1 MALRTRGEQFSMVD
15 HRSTTYRPRRAF
27 IEPEMEPA
35 KPEHPA
41 GPDRNKAKRVAPAV
55 VREEPPKPLYR
66 DQTPTNGWY
75 SPASR
80 TAPTPE
86 VDPPTDETSRLVTST
101 TRRRHGGG
109 EEATA
114 ILPRS
119 RPDQHRSEAPR
130 DTIDDY
136 GEDERKP
143 LSRRAKL
150 ALLIGAVSV
159 VVVIGL
165 AVSYAVLT
173 AASQSQRRPGG
184 TGTSSNSSQPP
195 NQTETAVLT
204 DASML
209 NPSQAELLDRN
220 RTWKVELTERDPSEN
235 ALTTACFGGRP
246 LEGQPTPQQKIVRVL
261 NGGGKNA
268 PKALHEAT
276 AYNSTD
282 EAAQAYAIASK
293 TLGGCA
299 VSGLYIQS
307 GHSVGGVGK
316 QAVGVVVMDG
326 TNSRAV
332 HSVVLNQTGRVIN
345 VVDVTQPSRAL
356 AITAV
361 ARALGEVNKVQ
372 CGPAGGECGGTPAV
386 KDGPPPLGGDEPG
399 FLATGDLPPA
409 GAKPAPWTATEI
421 ELPKE
426 EFKGS
431 QCEKSVNWATVS
443 AKSKSSRVYLIPDS
457 GTKFFGLNEIVLTTK
472 DPKTAA
478 GMVDKLRSDLT
489 KCEKTVLT
497 ATVSKPK
504 QVTSIGAQHT
514 KIRGWTATVWH
525 KSTLGKTKFRVGIV
539 SAGPKVVYTF
549 LNPQGDYDFTGG
561 QWDTVAVR
569 AGERATQVD

>member
-15 HRSTTYRPRRAF
+15 HKSTTYRPRRAF
-27 IEPEMEPA
+27 IEPEIEPA
-35 KPEHPA
+35 KPKHTAP
-41 GPDRNKAKRVAPAV
+41 PDRDAGKPIAPPLID
-55 VREEPPKPLYR
+55 EEPPKPLYR
-66 DQTPTNGWY
+66 DETRTNGWS

-80 TAPTPE
+80 AAPSPEEDPDTDQTPG
-86 VDPPTDETSRLVTST
+86 PVTSSPQR
-101 TRRRHGGG
+101 TRGVD

-119 RPDQHRSEAPR
+119 RPGQHRSQAPI
-130 DTIDDY
+130 DAIDDY
-136 GEDERKP
+136 DEDERKP

-150 ALLIGAVSV
+150 TLLIGAVSV

-165 AVSYAVLT
+165 LVGYAVLT
-173 AASQSQRRPGG
+173 AASQSQRRPSG
-184 TGTSSNSSQPP
+184 TSTSSNASQPP
-195 NQTETAVLT
+195 DQTETAVLT

-209 NPSQAELLDRN
+209 NPSQAEILDRN
-220 RTWKVELTERDPSEN
+220 RTWQVESTQPSPSEDGPT
-235 ALTTACFGGRP
+235 AACFGGAP
-246 LEGQPTPQQKIVRVL
+246 AEGQPTPQQKILRVL

-276 AYNSTD
+276 AYSTSG
-282 EAAQAYAIASK
+282 EASQAYAVASK

-299 VSGLYIQS
+299 VTGSYIQS
-307 GHSVGGVGK
+307 GQAVNGVGD
-316 QAVGVVVMDG
+316 QAVGVVIMDG
-326 TNSRAV
+326 PKSHAI
-332 HSVVLNQTGRVIN
+332 HSVVLNRTGRVMN
-345 VVDVTQPSRAL
+345 VVDVTQPARAL
-356 AITAV
+356 AISAV
-361 ARALGEVNKVQ
+361 AKALGEVNKVQ
-372 CGPAGGECGGTPAV
+372 CGPARGACGGATSV
-386 KDGPPPLGGDEPG
+386 KGGPPPLGGDVPG

-409 GAKPAPWTATEI
+409 GAKPAPWTATGI

-472 DPKTAA
+472 DAKAAA
-478 GMVDKLRSDLT
+478 GMVDKLKSDLT

-504 QVTSIGAQHT
+504 KVTSIGAQNT
-514 KIRGWTATVWH
+514 KITGWTATVWH

-539 SAGPKVVYTF
+539 SAGPKVIYTF
-549 LNPQGDYDFTGG
+549 LNPQGDYDFNNG
-561 QWDTVAVR
+561 QWNTVAVR